1 MYRMTVARF
10 PRGRTCIAHALIALL
25 VVPTMTPASSLPQ
38 YADVEFDQR
47 MLWGA
52 ESEKSRVD
60 LSRFSKGNPVSP
72 GTYSVQLYVND
83 NFYQEHNVL
92 FTAGADETNAS
103 ACLTPAQMRLFAL
116 DMTRLDAQQRLWVQG
131 VDAAVPPCQ
140 LVGAVIPGA
149 SSRYDVSE
157 QRLDIDIPQFYLAER
172 PLDYIDPA
180 LWDNGITAGR
190 INYALNVFSNES
202 QGEQTTEGFAQV
214 DAGFNYEGW
223 RFRQL
228 STLSRNEDTQTYQ
241 RQRTYAETDLASLGS
256 TLRLGETYTDG
267 QVFDSYN
274 FRGAMLATDERM
286 RPASQRGYAPV
297 VRGSANSNAKVTITQ
312 GGMTLYQRSV
322 APGPFEISDL
332 APMGY
337 GSDLEVTI
345 TEADGQSRTY
355 TVPYSAS
362 AQLLRPGQFNYFT
375 AIGQAEGP
383 GLTDYTPKVA
393 QFTTTYGLNNALTP
407 YGGVL
412 ASEDYHS
419 FALGSALNTPFGAF
433 SADFTYAKNMLDN
446 VDANEGSSVRVLYSK
461 MLDATQTNITL
472 SSYRYS
478 TEGYWS
484 FSDMVQSENNRR
496 AGGSTLDSSVFSVN
510 DKQKSRFSVN
520 LTQSLGEGWGSIY
533 LNGETRDYWNR
544 SGTDSLYQMTYNNSF
559 KNINYSVEV
568 DRTINQSG
576 FNTTQ
581 YILSFTMPL
590 FPSDS
595 GSRQYLTSRNTF
607 DENNNGQAQASLSG
621 TAGSDGQYSY
631 GATASQALGNS
642 GDTSSLSMNGA
653 YQGSLA
659 SVNGGVTRGDGYT
672 QTNAGISGG
681 ILVHADG
688 ITLSQTL
695 GQTVGLVDAEH
706 AAQAKIL
713 NGYGTKVGAD
723 GYGVVPTLTPYARN
737 RVELDP
743 LGLSTDVEL
752 DSTSLET
759 IPASGAIVRVKFKTS
774 QKTSGLVTATL
785 SDGSPLPF
793 GADVKDAPNGSTV
806 GYVGQGG
813 HLFVRGIETTGKL
826 FVALNKT
833 DTCVIKYTLT
843 KKKPTAQGMAAMA
856 QASGTCEPFAP
867 SIAHAKQP

>member
-1 MYRMTVARF
+1 MARINPAHFPKGLFCVAQAF
-10 PRGRTCIAHALIALL
+10 SALLILPTAAHASDQA
-25 VVPTMTPASSLPQ
+25 Q

-52 ESEKSRVD
+52 EADKSHVD

-83 NFYQEHNVL
+83 NFYQEHSVL
-92 FTAGADETNAS
+92 FTAGTDGSNAT
-103 ACLTPAQMRLFAL
+103 ACLTPLQVRTVAL
-116 DMTRLDAQQRLWVQG
+116 DMTKLEAAQRLWVMG
-131 VDAAVPPCQ
+131 VDAPLPPCQ
-140 LVGAVIPGA
+140 PISAIIPGA

-157 QRLDIDIPQFYLAER
+157 QRLDIEIPQIFLAER
-172 PLDYIDPA
+172 PIDYIDPS

-190 INYALNVFSNES
+190 LNYALNVFSNES
-202 QGEQTTEGFAQV
+202 QGQQTTDGFLQL

-228 STLSRNEDTQTYQ
+228 SSLSRNDDTQTYQ
-241 RQRTYAETDLASLGS
+241 RQRTYAETDVPSLAS

-274 FRGAMLATDERM
+274 FRGAMMATDERM

-297 VRGSANSNAKVTITQ
+297 VRGTANSNAKVTITQ

-322 APGPFEISDL
+322 APGPFEIRDL
-332 APMGY
+332 APAGY

-383 GLTDYTPKVA
+383 GLDNYTPKVA

-407 YGGVL
+407 YGGIL

-419 FALGSALNTPFGAF
+419 IALGSALNTPIGAF
-433 SADFTYAKNMLDN
+433 SADFTYAKNLLDD
-446 VDANEGSSVRVLYSK
+446 VAANEGSSVRVLYSK
-461 MLDATQTNITL
+461 LLDATQTNITL

-496 AGGSTLDSSVFSVN
+496 DGGSVRDNSVFSVN

-520 LTQSLGEGWGSIY
+520 LTQSLGEGWGSLY

-568 DRTINQSG
+568 DRTINQNG

-595 GSRQYLTSRNTF
+595 GNRQYLTSRNTF
-607 DENNNGQAQASLSG
+607 DDNNNGQSQATLTG
-621 TAGSDGQYSY
+621 TAGANGQYSY

-642 GDTSSLSMNGA
+642 GDSSSLSMNGA
-653 YQGSLA
+653 YQGALA
-659 SVNGGVTRGDGYT
+659 NVNVGVTKGDGYT

-681 ILVHADG
+681 LLVHADG
-688 ITLSQTL
+688 ITLSQSL
-695 GQTVGLVDAEH
+695 GQTVALVEAEH

-713 NGYGTKVGAD
+713 NGYGTKVGD
-723 GYGVVPTLTPYARN
+723 SGFGVVPTLTPYARN

-743 LGLSTDVEL
+743 LGLSTDVQL
-752 DSTSLET
+752 DSTSNET

-774 QKTSGLVTATL
+774 QKTSGLITSTL
-785 SDGSPLPF
+785 SNGSPLPF
-793 GADVKDAPNGSTV
+793 GADVRDAPDGSTV

-813 HLFVRGIETTGKL
+813 HIFVRGIESTGKL
-826 FVALNKT
+826 FIALNKT
-833 DTCVIKYTLT
+833 DVCVINYTLT
-843 KKKPTAQGMAAMA
+843 KKAPTAKGMAAMA
-856 QASGTCEPFAP
+856 QATGICEPFAL
-867 SIAHAKQP
+867 STAHVQ